1 MKTSATKKGLRPVG
15 KTRRLGKS
23 PLGEKPEEKLPEQK
37 PAEKEPQSVPFNVVV
52 SGTTSLY
59 IPPTYHHE
67 KILRLHVA
75 AILDVVEEVDRHR
88 KMVHWQTQIVTW
100 HASKTRSLC
109 ALGVFHAASLG
120 ARETLEA
127 DYPYET
133 LKLARTNLAEG
144 IANLRDQ
151 VKYFRDAY
159 DNAAKEISEPVVQGI
174 LAALHRG
181 YLDGPARFAPTWK
194 TFLEL
199 LENEKIAI
207 TFPH

>member
-1 MKTSATKKGLRPVG
+1 MLTKQKKVAKSAGKKQ
-15 KTRRLGKS
+15 RLGRSPLRKKPSEKS
-23 PLGEKPEEKLPEQK
+23 PEQE
-37 PAEKEPQSVPFNVVV
+37 PAEKESQTVPFNVVV

-59 IPPTYHHE
+59 ISPTHHHE
-67 KILRLHVA
+67 AILRLHVA
-75 AILDVVEEVDRHR
+75 AILDVVEEGDRHR

-100 HASKTRSLC
+100 HASKTRSIC
-109 ALGVFHAASLG
+109 SLGVFHAASLG

-133 LKLARTNLAEG
+133 LRLARTNLTEG
-144 IANLRDQ
+144 ITNLRNQ

-159 DNAAKEISEPVVQGI
+159 DNAAKVISEPAVQGI

-181 YLDGPARFAPTWK
+181 YLAGPATFVPTWK
-194 TFLEL
+194 TFLEH